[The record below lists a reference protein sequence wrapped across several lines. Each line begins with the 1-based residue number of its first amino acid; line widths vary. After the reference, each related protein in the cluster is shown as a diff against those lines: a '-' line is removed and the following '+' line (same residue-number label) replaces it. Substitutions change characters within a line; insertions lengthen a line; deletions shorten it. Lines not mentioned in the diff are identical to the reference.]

1 MLWEIQEM
9 CSTINTG
16 ITSTKKKK
24 KKKKATQTKTTTN
37 KQTNKQEKPYF
48 TKR

>member
-24 KKKKATQTKTTTN
+24 KKKKQN
-37 KQTNKQEKPYF
+37 KPTNKQEKPYF
-48 TKR
+48 NKR